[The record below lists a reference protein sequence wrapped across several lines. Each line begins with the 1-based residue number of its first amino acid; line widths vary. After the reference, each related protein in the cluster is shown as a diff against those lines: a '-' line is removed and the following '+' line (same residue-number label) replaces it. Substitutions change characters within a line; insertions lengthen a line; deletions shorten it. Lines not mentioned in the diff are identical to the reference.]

1 MSIDELIAEGE
12 AIKDSIDLRHKMG
25 KLDEYHVWHQK
36 VTRFLNQEVPGDIV
50 IHKFDVA
57 VKEFNSNYCSKES
70 FDKVLS
76 VLKAFQTLPKLTEDT
91 YNANQESMNS
101 IILNNNITQTQEQH
115 QQQDVVVK
123 ILLEAAKDEL
133 TGKQRKE
140 LLAIAEKTKD
150 PQEAHKSILA
160 KLKGFGEDVAANI
173 VANIITNP
181 QVWQNLGSIL

>member
-25 KLDEYHVWHQK
+25 KLEEYHIWRQK
-36 VTRFLNQEVPGDIV
+36 VIRFLNQEVPGDIV
-50 IHKFDVA
+50 IHNFEVA
-57 VKEFNSNYCSKES
+57 VKGFNFNYCSKES

-76 VLKAFQTLPKLTEDT
+76 VLKAFQALPKLTEDT
-91 YNANQESMNS
+91 YNANLEAMSS

-115 QQQDVVVK
+115 QQQNVIVK

-140 LLAIAEKTKD
+140 LLAIAEETKD
-150 PQEAHKSILA
+150 PQEAHKSILE
-160 KLKGFGEDVAANI
+160 KLKEFGEDVAANI

-181 QVWQNLGSIL
+181 QVWQHLGSIL

>member
-1 MSIDELIAEGE
+1 MSIEELIAEGE
-12 AIKDSIDLRHKMG
+12 AIKASIDLRHKMG
-25 KLDEYHVWHQK
+25 KQEEYHVWHQK

-50 IHKFDVA
+50 IHKFETA
-57 VKEFNSNYCSKES
+57 VKGFNPSFCSKES

-76 VLKAFQTLPKLTEDT
+76 VLKAFQALPQLTEDT
-91 YNANQESMNS
+91 YNANQESVSS

-115 QQQDVVVK
+115 QQQDVIVK

-140 LLAIAEKTKD
+140 LLAIAEETKD

-160 KLKGFGEDVAANI
+160 KLKEFGENVAANI
-173 VANIITNP
+173 VANIMTSP